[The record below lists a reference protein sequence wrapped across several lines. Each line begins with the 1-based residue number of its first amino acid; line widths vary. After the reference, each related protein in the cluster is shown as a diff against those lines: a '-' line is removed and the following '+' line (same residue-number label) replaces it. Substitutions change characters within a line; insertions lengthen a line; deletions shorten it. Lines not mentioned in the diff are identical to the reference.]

1 MIQNL
6 VSSLPTKQSYDL
18 YYNIQRKYGA
28 LKKGSYSPKSR
39 LVAGVNIWKYIL
51 QNNQSAKDKIF
62 FELGTGRAP
71 IIPLA
76 NFLMGAKQT
85 ITVDLNPYMKEELCV
100 EMLDYIFQNKEQ
112 VKKIF
117 GYYLINKNF
126 SIIKDEFINKN
137 FSLQEFLNICNI
149 TYLTPLDATK
159 TPLDSGSIDF
169 YISYTVFEHI
179 PKNILMNLIAEGNR
193 LLNNDGLHI
202 HRIDY
207 SDHFSHS
214 DEAISSINFL
224 KFSEIAWRLIAGN
237 KYMYMNR
244 MRHDDFKE
252 LLKYAGCQIVYER
265 CDIDENV
272 INILDNNSLII
283 DKRFKSKSKE
293 VLATNA
299 AWFVAKRL

>member
-117 GYYLINKNF
+117 GDYLINKIFPSLRMSLLIKIFLYRNF
-126 SIIKDEFINKN
+126 
-137 FSLQEFLNICNI
+137 
-149 TYLTPLDATK
+149 
-159 TPLDSGSIDF
+159 
-169 YISYTVFEHI
+169 
-179 PKNILMNLIAEGNR
+179 
-193 LLNNDGLHI
+193 
-202 HRIDY
+202 
-207 SDHFSHS
+207 
-214 DEAISSINFL
+214 
-224 KFSEIAWRLIAGN
+224 
-237 KYMYMNR
+237 
-244 MRHDDFKE
+244 
-252 LLKYAGCQIVYER
+252 
-265 CDIDENV
+265 
-272 INILDNNSLII
+272 
-283 DKRFKSKSKE
+283 
-293 VLATNA
+293 
-299 AWFVAKRL
+299 